1 MLGAEDQVIAHPP
14 VFKIFDLAQIAVG
27 FRDERRPARCL
38 LMSALPQKQT
48 LELSRVMSALCQKR
62 TFCTAAD
69 NPIHLMAERFWVVRL
84 PCNGKINF
92 SSV

>member
-38 LMSALPQKQT
+38 LMSALG
-48 LELSRVMSALCQKR
+48 QKR
-62 TFCTAAD
+62 TSVSGIGMQRRRTV
-69 NPIHLMAERFWVVRL
+69 RFTLNVNANEYGRV
-84 PCNGKINF
+84 CNQDRIRHRG
-92 SSV
+92 